1 MRRRITLQS
10 VADHLGV
17 SRTTVSNAYNR
28 PDQLSAELRARVLAA
43 AAELGYHGPD
53 AAARQLRRGRAGT
66 LGVVLTSRL
75 ADALV
80 DADSALLLRGAAVA
94 LEEAATDGA
103 DDAGAHALALVPVPP
118 DADGARAAVSA
129 IAVDGWLLYS
139 LPDDHPAVTAVVERG
154 QPVVVVDEPDL
165 GAGVSFVGID
175 DRTGARL
182 AAEHLVDLGH
192 RRIGIVTVPLATR
205 AVPGPVTP
213 ARLARPRLRI
223 LRERLAGWFDALDAA
238 PVGDVP
244 VWEAA
249 ANHPDAGREAAAGL
263 LAAHPGLTAV
273 LAATDQLAIGVT
285 QAALRAGV
293 SVPHELS
300 VVGFDDVP
308 RAARWDPPL
317 TTVRQP
323 LVDKGRAAVE
333 LLLADR
339 GGSRPPEG
347 GRPAGGRGPESR
359 RASRRIEFP
368 VELVVRDS
376 TAPPPRS

>member
-1 MRRRITLQS
+1 TLQS

-53 AAARQLRRGRAGT
+53 AAARQLRRGRTGT

-75 ADALV
+75 SDALV

-94 LEEAATDGA
+94 LEEAAARGA
-103 DDAGAHALALVPVPP
+103 GAGAHALALVPVPP
-118 DADGARAAVSA
+118 DTDGARAAVSSV
-129 IAVDGWLLYS
+129 AVDGWLLYS

-165 GAGVSFVGID
+165 GAGVSFVGVD

-182 AAEHLVDLGH
+182 AAEHLVELGH
-192 RRIGIVTVPLATR
+192 RHLGIVTLPLATR
-205 AVPGPVTP
+205 AVPGPVAP

-223 LRERLAGWFDALDAA
+223 LRERLAGWFEVLDAA
-238 PVGDVP
+238 GIADVP

-249 ANHPDAGREAAAGL
+249 ANHPDAGREAATAL
-263 LAAHPGLTAV
+263 LAAHPELTAV
-273 LAATDQLAIGVT
+273 LAASDQLAIGVT

-293 SVPHELS
+293 AVPDELS

-323 LVDKGRAAVE
+323 LADKGRAAVE
-333 LLLADR
+333 LLLAEPRRPGSADR
-339 GGSRPPEG
+339 TDAASGQTRH
-347 GRPAGGRGPESR
+347 RT
-359 RASRRIEFP
+359 SRRIEFP
-368 VELVVRDS
+368 VELVVRAS
-376 TAPPPRS
+376 TAPPRRP